1 MTSILIIANSTHGG
15 GAENSMMSLHRGF
28 ESEDID
34 STFIAINDMEDD
46 VLVESSRIIYIG
58 RKWEDDITE
67 TYSAFK
73 RFKVEVK
80 KHEADVLIVNCE
92 LAELFVTF
100 VPLKKSKL
108 VVVEHT
114 TKPWANRRI
123 QGWIVRFILKM
134 RDANWV
140 TVNSKEKVIWPFGE
154 SATYIP
160 NPVGPI
166 QAGTPITKDDSVVF
180 VGRLRKEKCPELV
193 VQACLE
199 SSTHISLI
207 GEGNLSA
214 ELQSRYGHSQFVEF
228 FGYLESP
235 WSRISPRSLV
245 VVSSE
250 YEGDGIVVLEALQNG
265 NPVLLRDIVDLRR
278 FDLSDDNYFKDQAH
292 LTEKLSEFRAN
303 RTLFNVSASERD
315 RILRA
320 RNIKDIQRQWTVLIH
335 DLVEGKR

>member
-28 ESEDID
+28 ESEGID

-46 VLVESSRIIYIG
+46 VLVESSRVIYIG
-58 RKWEDDITE
+58 RKWEDGIKE
-67 TYSAFK
+67 TYFAFK

-80 KHEADVLIVNCE
+80 KREAEVLIVNCE
-92 LAELFVTF
+92 VAELFAAF
-100 VPLKKSKL
+100 VRLKKCKL
-108 VVVEHT
+108 VAVEHT
-114 TKPWANRRI
+114 SKPWANRRI
-123 QGWIVRFILKM
+123 QGWIVRSILKT
-134 RDANWV
+134 RDVNWV
-140 TVNSKEKVIWPFGE
+140 TVNSEEKYIWPFGE
-154 SATYIP
+154 SASHIP

-166 QAGTPITKDDSVVF
+166 QTGTPITKGDSVVF

-214 ELQSRYGHSQFVEF
+214 ELQTRYGHSQFVEF
-228 FGYLESP
+228 LGYLDSP
-235 WSRISPRSLV
+235 WSRISPHSLV

-265 NPVLLRDIVDLRR
+265 NPVLLRDIADLRR

-292 LTEKLSEFRAN
+292 LTEKLREFRAN
-303 RTLFNVSASERD
+303 PTLFNVSDSERD
-315 RILRA
+315 RILRT
-320 RNIKDIQRQWTVLIH
+320 RSIKDIQRQWAVLIH
-335 DLVEGKR
+335 DLVEGTR

>member
-15 GAENSMMSLHRGF
+15 GAENSMMSLHSGF

-34 STFIAINDMEDD
+34 STFIAINDMDD
-46 VLVESSRIIYIG
+46 DDLVERARVIYIG
-58 RKWEDDITE
+58 RKWEDGIKK

-123 QGWIVRFILKM
+123 QGWIVRSIIKM

-140 TVNSKEKVIWPFGE
+140 TVNSQEKVIWPFGE
-154 SATYIP
+154 SATHIP
-160 NPVGPI
+160 NPVGPAR
-166 QAGTPITKDDSVVF
+166 QGTLITKDDSVVF
-180 VGRLRKEKCPELV
+180 VGRLRREKCPELV

-199 SSTHISLI
+199 SSTHISLF
-207 GEGNLSA
+207 GEGNLGS
-214 ELQSRYGHSQFVEF
+214 ELQTRYGHSNFVEF
-228 FGYLESP
+228 LGYLDSP
-235 WSRISPRSLV
+235 WSRISPHSLV

-265 NPVLLRDIVDLRR
+265 NPVLLRDISDLRR
-278 FDLSDDNYFKDQAH
+278 FGLSDHSYFKDQAH
-292 LTEKLSEFRAN
+292 LTEKLIEFRAN
-303 RTLFNVSASERD
+303 PTLFNVSDSEQD
-315 RILRA
+315 RILRT
-320 RNIKDIQRQWTVLIH
+320 RNIKDIQRQWAELIN
-335 DLVEGKR
+335 DLVEGTR

>member
-1 MTSILIIANSTHGG
+1 MIPISIIANSTHGG
-15 GAENSMMSLHRGF
+15 GAENSMISLHNGF
-28 ESEDID
+28 GSMGID
-34 STFIAINDMEDD
+34 STFIAINDMDDD
-46 VLVESSRIIYIG
+46 VLVKSSNISYLG
-58 RKWEDDITE
+58 RNWEDGVRK
-67 TYSAFK
+67 TYLAFK
-73 RFKVEVK
+73 KFKVEVK
-80 KHEADVLIVNCE
+80 YHKTKILIVNCE
-92 LAELFVTF
+92 LAEMFVAF
-100 VPLKKSKL
+100 LPLKKSKI

-123 QGWIVRFILKM
+123 QGWIVRSILRM
-134 RDANWV
+134 RDASWV
-140 TVNSKEKVIWPFGE
+140 TVNSQENVIWPFGE

-265 NPVLLRDIVDLRR
+265 NPVLLRDIADLRR

-315 RILRA
+315 RILRT
-320 RNIKDIQRQWTVLIH
+320 RNISDIQRQWAVLIH
-335 DLVEGKR
+335 DLVEGTR